1 MRTNYLKLGLKRIIF
16 SLFLISCA
24 DIDYSADSDWIYI
37 NQSQYEI
44 AIVLGSGE
52 YIGNNG
58 ENFTLKP
65 QTQDTVKIYTFSR
78 RDDLKASDFDSP
90 YSYHGATLTI
100 DGKSYK
106 IEEPKGIAGIQNYES
121 RKLGDN
127 YFQFTYTFTDEYIEE
142 LLKSK
147 QEQE

>member
-1 MRTNYLKLGLKRIIF
+1 MWTNYLKLGLKRIIF

-44 AIVLGSGE
+44 TVELGSGE

-65 QTQDTVKIYTFSR
+65 QAQDTVKIRAFSTKENQ
-78 RDDLKASDFDSP
+78 KASDFDSP
-90 YSYHGATLTI
+90 YHYEGATLTI
-100 DGKSYK
+100 NGKKYK
-106 IEEPKGIAGIQNYES
+106 TEKPEGIAGIQNYKS

-142 LLKSK
+142 LLKSA
-147 QEQE
+147 QE

>member
-44 AIVLGSGE
+44 TVELGSGE

-65 QTQDTVKIYTFSR
+65 QTQDTVKNQSIFNKR
-78 RDDLKASDFDSP
+78 K
-90 YSYHGATLTI
+90 
-100 DGKSYK
+100 
-106 IEEPKGIAGIQNYES
+106 PKGI
-121 RKLGDN
+121 
-127 YFQFTYTFTDEYIEE
+127 
-142 LLKSK
+142 
-147 QEQE
+147 

>member
-1 MRTNYLKLGLKRIIF
+1 MWTNYLKLGLKRIIY

-24 DIDYSADSDWIYI
+24 DIDYSSSSDWIYI

-44 AIVLGSGE
+44 AIVLGSGGFTTE
-52 YIGNNG
+52 G
-58 ENFTLKP
+58 EDFTLKP
-65 QTQDTVKIYTFSR
+65 QTQHTIKYKKITGTSGNMQ
-78 RDDLKASDFDSP
+78 ASDFITP
-90 YSYHGATLTI
+90 YHLHGATLTI
-100 DGKSYK
+100 NGKSYK

-127 YFQFTYTFTDEYIEE
+127 YFQFTYTFTDKYIEE
-142 LLKSK
+142 LIKSA